1 MVAEFLDPARTGPP
15 SNLPASP
22 NGTTPESRYPSL
34 RRFCLMQTSIAGP
47 LLLFLC
53 HAIHMRDTRC
63 CGVVLRVFRSIVP
76 EFQIQTGQP
85 REQKDPSHPLLPDEN
100 YPIPDATKAEI
111 HQFLGTDVMRAAISS
126 MNDPYFVDTQKD
138 LATLIATILSHYCVG
153 DDFSGGNSA
162 PRQILCSLPGI
173 KEQEVDRTLTFLRR
187 PGTHSRQ
194 QRAVVLDLLRNVKSV
209 SISEMGKLKDP
220 REDLVK
226 KAPKRSKMAQKF
238 MTPQQGVDATVTGT
252 EQGIGK
258 RQATPDLEGVAG
270 MFDEGH

>member
-1 MVAEFLDPARTGPP
+1 
-15 SNLPASP
+15 
-22 NGTTPESRYPSL
+22 
-34 RRFCLMQTSIAGP
+34 MQTSIAGP

-76 EFQIQTGQP
+76 EFSIESKP
-85 REQKDPSHPLLPDEN
+85 KEQKDSSHPLLPDEN
-100 YPIPDATKAEI
+100 FPISDATKAEI

-126 MNDPYFVDTQKD
+126 MNDPYFVDSQKD
-138 LATLIATILSHYCVG
+138 LATLIATILIHCCIG
-153 DDFSGGNSA
+153 DELRQGGNPA

-173 KEQEVDRTLTFLRR
+173 KEGEVDRTLLYLSRS
-187 PGTHSRQ
+187 GTHSRQ

-220 REDLVK
+220 REEVVR

-238 MTPQQGVDATVTGT
+238 MTPQQGADISATGT
-252 EQGIGK
+252 EQGSGK
-258 RQATPDLEGVAG
+258 RQATPDLTGVAG